1 MAHQRKWQA
10 PDLSNR
16 VAVVTGATRGVG
28 RGIAEVLGECGATVF
43 VTGRSSDES
52 GLTNEIGATVEDV
65 ADAVTTLG
73 GKGVSFRCD
82 HADDQQIA
90 DLFRTVRNETG
101 QLDILVNNVIG
112 WGEELDDVSTD
123 DALESWRASM
133 WDRPMSNWDG
143 NMTVGVRSHVVAC
156 REAIPLMIDS
166 AGNGTIIF
174 TSEKPQEQPNQ
185 DLGIDVRAH
194 AIARLTYSLSSQ
206 LEPHR
211 IASMAVVPGFPRTE
225 TVRSSYE
232 NGHPYFKGWTDEEF
246 IEKTESV
253 HFTGR
258 AVAMLSADMAVM
270 SQTGQVLEV
279 SQLANHYGFADSE

>member
-1 MAHQRKWQA
+1 MAQQSKWQA

-43 VTGRSSDES
+43 VTGRSSDQS
-52 GLTNEIGATVEDV
+52 GLTNEIGTTVEDV
-65 ADAVTTLG
+65 ADAITALG
-73 GKGVSFRCD
+73 GKGIGLRCD

-90 DLFRTVRNETG
+90 GLFRTVRNETG
-101 QLDILVNNVIG
+101 RLDILVNNVVG

-143 NMTVGVRSHVVAC
+143 NMTIGVRSHVVAC
-156 REAIPLMIDS
+156 REAIPLMIESDS
-166 AGNGTIIF
+166 GGVIVF
-174 TSEKPQEQPNQ
+174 TSEKPEAQPNP

-194 AIARLTYSLSSQ
+194 TIERLTYSLSNQ

-211 IASMAVVPGFPRTE
+211 IAAMAVVPGFPRTE
-225 TVRSSYE
+225 TVRSSYKD
-232 NGHPYFKGWTDEEF
+232 GHPYFEGWTEEDF

-258 AVAMLSADMAVM
+258 AVAMLYADTAVM

-279 SQLANHYGFADSE
+279 SQLASRYGFADSE